1 MSTIKKT
8 LAIET
13 SCDDTSIGIISY
25 NGETF
30 SVDQI
35 VAYSQIEHEKYGG
48 VVPEFA
54 YRLHSEK
61 IIALLGKIGKE
72 NIKQVDNISVTTHPG
87 LPGALVIGKTVA
99 TMLSQY
105 YQKPLIEVNHIHGHL
120 LSIFLERKLSE
131 IKFPIVVLS
140 VSGWHND
147 LYLLEK
153 KSEKNNFLV
162 FDDISITKLG
172 STLDDAAGESFDKVA
187 RMLGGPYPW
196 GKRISDLATLWKI
209 NPEISFKRIFLKSD
223 EFNFSFS
230 GMKAQVHFLLEN
242 YKEKKIP
249 LTDKLKADIAY
260 EFQEA
265 VVETLAKKLLKAAL
279 AHEVKTIALV
289 GWVSANDRLISYTTD
304 LKNQKWLA
312 EIPLLT
318 PTKKLYCTDN
328 SAMIGVVWLLRGE

>member
-140 VSGWHND
+140 VSGGHND

-187 RMLGGPYPW
+187 RMLGGPYPG
-196 GKRISDLATLWKI
+196 GKRISDLATLGKI

-289 GWVSANDRLISYTTD
+289 GGVSANDRLISYTTD
-304 LKNQKWLA
+304 LKNQKGLA

-328 SAMIGVVWLLRGE
+328 SAMIGVVGLLRGE